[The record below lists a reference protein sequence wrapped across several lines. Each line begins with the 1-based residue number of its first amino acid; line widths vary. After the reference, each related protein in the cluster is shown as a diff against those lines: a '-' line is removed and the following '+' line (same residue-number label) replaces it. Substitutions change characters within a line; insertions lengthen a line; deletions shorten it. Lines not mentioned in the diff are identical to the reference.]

1 MNQLSA
7 KARSL
12 SNTVATNVFN
22 VPSLYDAQADVLER
36 LALMRFTKSPI
47 KPSSVLLIHPTG
59 GGKSL
64 VRDVYSVLFRGVTL
78 TIVPILSLGSDQKV
92 KLKKKAQQS
101 HGC

>member
-59 GGKSL
+59 GGKLL
-64 VRDVYSVLFRGVTL
+64 VRDIRSILHRGVSL
-78 TIVPILSLGSDQKV
+78 TIVPRLSLGSDQKC
-92 KLKKKAQQS
+92 KIRL
-101 HGC
+101 